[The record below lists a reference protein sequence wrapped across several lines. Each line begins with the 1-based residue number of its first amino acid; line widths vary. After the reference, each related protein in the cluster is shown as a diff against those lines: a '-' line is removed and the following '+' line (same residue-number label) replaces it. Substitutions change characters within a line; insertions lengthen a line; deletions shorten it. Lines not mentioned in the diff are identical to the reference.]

1 MTTSLNLDSTKLNK
15 HWKANLSLTI
25 SPRPNKSV
33 LSKCHHYGPLRVQRP
48 FYPESDLCPHLY
60 ILHPPG
66 GFVAGD
72 DISIS
77 VHALSGAQ
85 CLLTTPAAGK
95 FYGAKNRT
103 ESQYQKTTLNIDS
116 NASIEWLPQETIVFD
131 SAKANNQCNINV
143 QKSSTLFYWET
154 FCLGRLKS
162 GETFSSGFIN
172 QNIQIYCADKLIHIE
187 KNQLNALS
195 DIYKSPAGFNNQPV
209 FGSMISFSAAY
220 LLKENIKLIEL
231 LEKELFDL
239 SEIAKTDEQPFK
251 IALTQ
256 KNELLI
262 ARFLGSNA
270 AKAQQLYKF
279 IWQRLRPIAKNVPAC
294 PPRIWNT

>member
-1 MTTSLNLDSTKLNK
+1 MTTSLNLDPNK
-15 HWKANLSLTI
+15 QWKANLALTI
-25 SPRPNKSV
+25 DSRPTKSV
-33 LSKCHHYGPLRVQRP
+33 LSKCHHFGPLRIQRP
-48 FYPESDLCPHLY
+48 FYPESLLCPHLY

-77 VHALSGAQ
+77 VHALPHAQ

-103 ESQYQKTTLNIDS
+103 EQQHQKTTLNIDS

-131 SAKANNQCNINV
+131 SAKAFNQCHIYLEP
-143 QKSSTLFYWET
+143 SSTLFYWEN

-162 GETFSSGFIN
+162 GEKFSTGFIN
-172 QNIQIYCADKLIHIE
+172 QNIQIHCGDKLIHIE

-195 DIYKSPAGFNNQPV
+195 DLFKSPAGFNQQPV
-209 FGSMISFSAAY
+209 FGTMIAFSDQFII
-220 LLKENIKLIEL
+220 KDNIKLIEQ

-239 SEIAKTDEQPFK
+239 SETSKKDEQPFK

-262 ARFLGSNA
+262 ARFLGNNA
-270 AKAQQLYKF
+270 AKAQQLYKL
-279 IWQRLRPIAKNVPAC
+279 IWQRLRPIAKDVPAC

>member
-1 MTTSLNLDSTKLNK
+1 MTTSLNLNPNK
-15 HWKANLSLTI
+15 QWKANLALTI
-25 SPRPNKSV
+25 DSRVNKSV
-33 LSKCHHYGPLRVQRP
+33 LSKCHHFGPLRIQRP
-48 FYPESDLCPHLY
+48 FYPESNLCPHLY

-72 DISIS
+72 DVSIS
-77 VHALSGAQ
+77 VHALPHAQ

-95 FYGAKNRT
+95 FYGAKNRI
-103 ESQYQKTTLNIDS
+103 ESQHQKTTLKLES
-116 NASIEWLPQETIVFD
+116 NASVEWLPQETIVFD
-131 SAKANNQCNINV
+131 SAKAFNQCHINLE
-143 QKSSTLFYWET
+143 KNSTLFYWEN

-162 GETFSSGFIN
+162 GEQFSTGFIN
-172 QNIQIYCADKLIHIE
+172 QDIQIRCADKLIHIE
-187 KNQLNALS
+187 KNQLDAQS
-195 DIYKSPAGFNNQPV
+195 DIFKSRAGFNNLPV
-209 FGSMISFSAAY
+209 FGTMLAFSEQF
-220 LLKENIKLIEL
+220 LKTENIKRIEL

-239 SEIAKTDEQPFK
+239 SEQSKSDEQPFK

-270 AKAQQLYKF
+270 AKAQQLYKH
-279 IWQRLRPIAKNVPAC
+279 IWQSLRPIAKEVPAC